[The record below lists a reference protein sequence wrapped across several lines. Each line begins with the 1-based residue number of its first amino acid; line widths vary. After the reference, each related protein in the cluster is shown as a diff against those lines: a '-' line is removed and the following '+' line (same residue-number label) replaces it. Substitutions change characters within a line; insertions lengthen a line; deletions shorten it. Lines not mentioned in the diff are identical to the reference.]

1 MAARAIWKGTL
12 LLGRGGIPVKMY
24 SAVED
29 RSVHF
34 HLLERR
40 SHERVKQHMVDPATG
55 REVSREDI
63 RKGVE
68 IQPDTFVI
76 LSPEDLESIA
86 PEPTRDIEVPHF
98 LPVGR
103 IPHQYYER
111 PYYLGPD
118 GDSRSY
124 FALAEAMAHK
134 EREGLA
140 RWVMRRRHYRG
151 ALRSRD
157 GYLLLIALRSAEE
170 VLSARELPAPPGKD
184 PDQRE
189 IAMAE
194 QLIGALSGEFRAED
208 YGDEYRER
216 VLQYINAKAKGRKPK
231 LEPIRASKETRSLAD
246 MLAASLK
253 PATAAKRARTPARQE
268 KRVA

>member
-12 LLGRGGIPVKMY
+12 LLGRSGIPVKMY

-40 SHERVKQHMVDPATG
+40 THERVEQHMVSPATG
-55 REVSREDI
+55 VEVPKEEI
-63 RKGVE
+63 RKGAEVE
-68 IQPDTFVI
+68 PDTFVVVTE
-76 LSPEDLESIA
+76 EDLESVTL
-86 PEPTRDIEVPHF
+86 EPSRDIEVPHF
-98 LPVGR
+98 LPLGR

-118 GDSRSY
+118 GDDRSY
-124 FALAEAMAHK
+124 FALAEALASK
-134 EREGLA
+134 EREGFA
-140 RWVMRRRHYRG
+140 RWVMRGKHYRG

-157 GYLLLIALRSAEE
+157 GYLLLITLRSAEE
-170 VLSARELPAPPGKD
+170 VLSARELPAPPGKE
-184 PDQRE
+184 PDRRE

-194 QLIGALSGEFRAED
+194 QLVAALAGEFRPED
-208 YGDEYRER
+208 YSDEYRDR
-216 VLQYINAKAKGRKPK
+216 VLQYINQKAKGRKPK
-231 LEPIRASKETRSLAD
+231 LQPIRARKKTASLAD

-253 PATAAKRARTPARQE
+253 PTAAGKHTRTTPRKE

>member
-1 MAARAIWKGTL
+1 MAARAIWKGAL
-12 LLGRGGIPVKMY
+12 ALGRNAIPVKLY

-29 RSVHF
+29 RTVRF

-40 SHERVKQHMVDPATG
+40 THERVKQHMVNQAG
-55 REVSREDI
+55 SEVDKEEI
-63 RKGVE
+63 RKGFE

-76 LSPEDLESIA
+76 LSTEDLESVT
-86 PEPTRDIEVPHF
+86 PEPSRDIEVPHF
-98 LPVGR
+98 LPEGR
-103 IPHQYYER
+103 IPPQFYER

-118 GDSRSY
+118 GDARSY

-140 RWVMRRRHYRG
+140 RWVMRGKHYRG

-157 GYLLLIALRSAEE
+157 GYLLLITLRSNEE
-170 VLSARELPAPPGKD
+170 VLSARELPAPPGKA
-184 PDQRE
+184 PDKRE

-194 QLIGALSGEFRAED
+194 QLVAALTGEFRAED
-208 YGDEYRER
+208 YSDEYRER
-216 VLQYINAKAKGRKPK
+216 VLQYIKAKAKGRKPK
-231 LEPIRASKETRSLAD
+231 LQAIRAPKEAGSLTD
-246 MLAASLK
+246 LLAASLK
-253 PATAAKRARTPARQE
+253 PAARSTRKE